1 MIEMECHYLK
11 LISGRGRGLE
21 SDQGEE
27 SPRNHHFQ
35 SSIIQI
41 LKVERHCVLKNDNT
55 AGHFFR
61 VFDSKKERSWSF
73 GCVTRYLAQSFFQSD
88 VIML

>member
-1 MIEMECHYLK
+1 MIEIECHYLN
-11 LISGRGRGLE
+11 LIGGRGRGLE

-27 SPRNHHFQ
+27 SPRNHHVQ

-55 AGHFFR
+55 AGHFFT
-61 VFDSKKERSWSF
+61 VFCHEDVAANVVGVAAVF
-73 GCVTRYLAQSFFQSD
+73 GPNILQG
-88 VIML
+88 